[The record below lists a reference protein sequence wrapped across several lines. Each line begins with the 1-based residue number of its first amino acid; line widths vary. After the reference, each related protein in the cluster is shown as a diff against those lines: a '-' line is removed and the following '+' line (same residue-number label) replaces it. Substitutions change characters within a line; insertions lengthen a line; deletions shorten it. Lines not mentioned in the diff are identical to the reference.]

1 MLDKAVTYLLIIVL
15 VTCAGTVASEAARK
29 PVEEPNK
36 FLGY

>member
-1 MLDKAVTYLLIIVL
+1 MWDKTVTYLLIIVL

-29 PVEEPNK
+29 SVETPNK